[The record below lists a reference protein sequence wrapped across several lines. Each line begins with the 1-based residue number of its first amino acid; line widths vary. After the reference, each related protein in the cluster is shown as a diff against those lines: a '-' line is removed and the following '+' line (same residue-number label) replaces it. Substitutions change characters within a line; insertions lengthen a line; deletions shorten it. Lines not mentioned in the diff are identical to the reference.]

1 MPQVSSVHIPQQ
13 YRVDLHSCLLPGGL
27 SNRFRPESD
36 AIGIEVE
43 ETPGED
49 FSGVRLPIKRGAS
62 DGFPAWPVTAVADWL
77 KSPILP
83 SLMARRAAKCFST
96 SIFLM
101 RTMADPVVL
110 LHILCGLYRVRRGQ
124 WVGVSAGYQSL
135 G

>member
-1 MPQVSSVHIPQQ
+1 MTGQDAFIPQE
-13 YRVDLHSCLLPGGL
+13 YRVDLHFCLLPGGL

-36 AIGIEVE
+36 ISGIEAEDTRVE
-43 ETPGED
+43 ECPK
-49 FSGVRLPIKRGAS
+49 VGAS
-62 DGFPAWPVTAVADWL
+62 AEAGTLFLLAAGSVPAATGWL
-77 KSPILP
+77 ISPNLP